1 MRVLMISDVY
11 FPRVNGVSTSIRTFR
26 GALREQGVET
36 TLVAPHYPQQ
46 TEPGDPVI
54 RVDARYLPFDPEDRL
69 MRYRQLRRT
78 LRQLDPESYDLIHI
92 QTPFAAHYAGVA
104 AGRRYR
110 KPLVTTYHTLF
121 AEYIHCYAPWLPG
134 GVGRKLAQ
142 KLSRRQCNAVNMVIA
157 PSNIMHNTLRD
168 YGVSSR
174 IEVVPT
180 GLPLQHFRH
189 GNGAAFR
196 QQYGI
201 AANRPVALYVG
212 RVAHE
217 KNLPLLLQMMQ
228 LLRSRQPDLLLVIAG
243 EGPALPG
250 LQRQVEKLG
259 LQQQV
264 SFIGYLDRQTTLI
277 DCYHAADVFVFPSL
291 TETQGLVLLE
301 AMACGVPVVAVPAMG
316 AAEIVLTGRGALPVA
331 ATPDLEVPD
340 MQSLVRVMGLA

>member
-142 KLSRRQCNAVNMVIA
+142 KLSRRQCNAVNI
-157 PSNIMHNTLRD
+157 
-168 YGVSSR
+168 VSA
-174 IEVVPT
+174 
-180 GLPLQHFRH
+180 Q
-189 GNGAAFR
+189 
-196 QQYGI
+196 
-201 AANRPVALYVG
+201 
-212 RVAHE
+212 
-217 KNLPLLLQMMQ
+217 
-228 LLRSRQPDLLLVIAG
+228 
-243 EGPALPG
+243 
-250 LQRQVEKLG
+250 
-259 LQQQV
+259 
-264 SFIGYLDRQTTLI
+264 
-277 DCYHAADVFVFPSL
+277 
-291 TETQGLVLLE
+291 
-301 AMACGVPVVAVPAMG
+301 
-316 AAEIVLTGRGALPVA
+316 
-331 ATPDLEVPD
+331 
-340 MQSLVRVMGLA
+340 